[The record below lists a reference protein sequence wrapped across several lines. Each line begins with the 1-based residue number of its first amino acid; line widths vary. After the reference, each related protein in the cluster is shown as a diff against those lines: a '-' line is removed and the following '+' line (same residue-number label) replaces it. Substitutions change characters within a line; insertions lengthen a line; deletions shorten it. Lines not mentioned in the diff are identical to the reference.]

1 MIQDITPHEFR
12 NEYIPEVP
20 KSDSIILYYEEHVCL
35 VRREQ
40 EEIYFPTFG
49 EMEKRNPNLYDEA
62 VYLFSVDG
70 VGYYLVQDL
79 DWGTLSEYALENTE
93 IFRSV
98 DPLYRAFAGI
108 TGYQLYCWY
117 QDNRYCGRCGSMM
130 RRDEELRMVRC
141 DKCNNLVFPTLPPA
155 VIIGITDG
163 DRIIMSKYNGRE
175 YKKYAL
181 IAGYAEIGETI
192 EDTVR
197 REVME
202 EVGLKVKN
210 IRYYKSQPWSFS
222 GCLLMGFFCDLDGED
237 QITLEEEELSM
248 AAWFQRDEI
257 PVMPNRCS
265 LTNEMIIKFKNG
277 EV

>member
-12 NEYIPEVP
+12 NEYIPEMP

-49 EMEKRNPNLYDEA
+49 EMEKRNPNLYEEA

-70 VGYYLVQDL
+70 VGYYLIQDL

>member
-20 KSDSIILYYEEHVCL
+20 KSNSIILYYEEHVCL

-141 DKCNNLVFPTLPPA
+141 NKCNNLVFPTLPPA

>member
-20 KSDSIILYYEEHVCL
+20 KSNSIILYYEEHVCL

>member
-12 NEYIPEVP
+12 NEYIPEMP
-20 KSDSIILYYEEHVCL
+20 KSESIILYYEEHVCL

-49 EMEKRNPNLYDEA
+49 EMEKRNPNLYEEA
-62 VYLFSVDG
+62 VYLFSVDS

>member
-12 NEYIPEVP
+12 NEYIPEIP

>member
-12 NEYIPEVP
+12 NEYIPEMP

-49 EMEKRNPNLYDEA
+49 EMEKRNPNLYEEA